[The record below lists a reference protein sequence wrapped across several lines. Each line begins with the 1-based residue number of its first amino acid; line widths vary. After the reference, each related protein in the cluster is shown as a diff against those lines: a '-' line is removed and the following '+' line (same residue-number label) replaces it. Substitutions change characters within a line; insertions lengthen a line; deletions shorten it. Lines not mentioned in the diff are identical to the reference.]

1 MNRNLNMTEGRPVR
15 LLLVFALPLMFG
27 NVFQQLY
34 TVVDTAIV
42 GRGVSLDAL
51 AAVGAVDWLCWL
63 ILGLALGFSQG
74 FAVKMSQDFGA
85 DDREGL
91 RRTIGASARLS
102 VIIAVVTV
110 AASEAALPLFLRLLR
125 VRPELA
131 GMSDL
136 YLRILFAGTPIVLFY
151 NFCASVL
158 RAVGNSR
165 TPLIAMIIAS
175 VTNIGLDLLTVFVFG
190 WGIAGAAGA
199 TLAAQALSGV
209 ICAVSIARTPELRFG
224 REHLRRDRAL
234 TRRLL
239 ALGLPVA
246 LQNTVISVG
255 GVVVQTIVNGYDV
268 AFIAG
273 FTATNKLYGL
283 LEIAALSYGYAV
295 TTYVGQ
301 NFGARR
307 ADRVRAGMRAG
318 VLLSLVTAAVIAGA
332 MILWGRQAT
341 MLFLS
346 SEDPAVE
353 LAAGRTAYRYLVI
366 MSAALPVLY
375 LLYLYRAALQ
385 GMGDTV
391 IPMVSGIVEFV
402 MRVGVAVIVFFTGH
416 RNNIFFSEVTAWIGA
431 ALLLGIAYYVSAARL
446 ARRPEFRPP
455 AAPGEI

>member
-1 MNRNLNMTEGRPVR
+1 
-15 LLLVFALPLMFG
+15 
-27 NVFQQLY
+27 
-34 TVVDTAIV
+34 
-42 GRGVSLDAL
+42 
-51 AAVGAVDWLCWL
+51 
-63 ILGLALGFSQG
+63 
-74 FAVKMSQDFGA
+74 
-85 DDREGL
+85 
-91 RRTIGASARLS
+91 
-102 VIIAVVTV
+102 
-110 AASEAALPLFLRLLR
+110 
-125 VRPELA
+125 
-131 GMSDL
+131 
-136 YLRILFAGTPIVLFY
+136 
-151 NFCASVL
+151 
-158 RAVGNSR
+158 
-165 TPLIAMIIAS
+165 
-175 VTNIGLDLLTVFVFG
+175 
-190 WGIAGAAGA
+190 
-199 TLAAQALSGV
+199 LSGV